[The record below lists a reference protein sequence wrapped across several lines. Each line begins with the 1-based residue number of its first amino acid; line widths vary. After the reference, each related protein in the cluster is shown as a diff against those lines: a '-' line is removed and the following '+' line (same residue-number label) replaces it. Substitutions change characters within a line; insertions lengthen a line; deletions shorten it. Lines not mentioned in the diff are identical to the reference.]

1 MTLVEMYKQINET
14 IFALEAG
21 TISAVIAHKKLDSLA
36 MQAVLAGLSFTVP
49 TLVELTKRAP
59 APAPAP
65 AYEESEE
72 TEPYYEESY
81 ESSAC

>member
-14 IFALEAG
+14 ITALEAG
-21 TISAVIAHKKLDSLA
+21 AISAVIAHKKLDSLA

-59 APAPAP
+59 APA
-65 AYEESEE
+65 YEESEE